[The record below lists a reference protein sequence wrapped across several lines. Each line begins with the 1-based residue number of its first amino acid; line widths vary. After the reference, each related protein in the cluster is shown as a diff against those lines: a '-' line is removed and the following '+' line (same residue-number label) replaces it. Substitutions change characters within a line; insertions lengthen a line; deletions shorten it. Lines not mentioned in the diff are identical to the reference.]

1 MIRVKEL
8 KEEKEKVIWDKKK
21 IIVFS
26 IIVILLIG
34 IGFEIKTLMLG
45 QNYSISPKKSTSLK
59 EQVQGVENKDLSVDI
74 KQGIQES
81 INNLKTEAQNIDLQ
95 EVATSSPQVQK
106 VINDLKSLQDLPK
119 TQIKSACEKICGSL

>member
-8 KEEKEKVIWDKKK
+8 KEEKENVVWDKKK

-26 IIVILLIG
+26 IIVVLLIG

-45 QNYSISPKKSTSLK
+45 QDYSISPQKSTPLK
-59 EQVQGVENKDLSVDI
+59 TQVQGVENKDLSVDI